1 MTDFTNTDNA
11 FIKLRERTEYSGRHG
26 KGNPAGGCGTAVSVL
41 NAYTNTVLQILRGGS
56 AVKFGELG
64 TFLHHRQ
71 RNGGKQVLQALGDIQ
86 AITIHIADSSS
97 EMNQGT
103 DRILHTLKRLTELSK
118 QVQGNSDTMSR
129 NTQNIHQS
137 LALIHAVIES
147 NDATVQKLNTH
158 AGQFTV

>member
-26 KGNPAGGCGTAVSVL
+26 KGNPAGGCGTAISVL

-71 RNGGKQVLQALGDIQ
+71 RNGGKRNRQACAYRKFSAPQILKSAVQNVGIRSLKYV
-86 AITIHIADSSS
+86 ASAGVITQITDVATGRTDGTLTAGGSALLKGEGLKTDSGIRSFF
-97 EMNQGT
+97 
-103 DRILHTLKRLTELSK
+103 LT
-118 QVQGNSDTMSR
+118 NS
-129 NTQNIHQS
+129 
-137 LALIHAVIES
+137 
-147 NDATVQKLNTH
+147 
-158 AGQFTV
+158 GGGG